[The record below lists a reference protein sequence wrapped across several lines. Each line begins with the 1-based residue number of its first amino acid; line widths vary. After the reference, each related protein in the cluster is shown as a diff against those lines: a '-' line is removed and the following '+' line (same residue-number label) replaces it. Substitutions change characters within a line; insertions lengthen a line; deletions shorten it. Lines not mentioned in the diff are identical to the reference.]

1 MQDFSHL
8 TPAMRQYMQVKQR
21 YPGCLLL
28 FRMGDFYET
37 FYDDA
42 KTAAR
47 ELEITLTSRGKGEKK
62 APLAGIPYHALDS
75 YLARLVKK
83 GFKVAICEQIENPKF
98 AKGIV
103 KRDVVR
109 IVTPGTLIDNSMLD
123 ATSNNYIMAVNVHGE
138 KYAAAL
144 CDLSTGEFIVCS
156 QKVSELDNNLIKYAP
171 SECIIPTSLGVNKE
185 FCEIVQKRTH
195 IETQDDRH
203 FRYDLAYEMLKKQFK
218 VLNLE
223 GYGIQE
229 DKLTICAAGALL
241 HYLQATQ
248 FKELSHIQAIKKQQT
263 KDVMVLDP
271 ATMRNLE
278 LIEQRNLKNKTG
290 SLLHVLDK
298 TKTAMGARLLKKC
311 VKEPLLSVEKINKR
325 LDATE
330 RLKKDTILRKEIS
343 AIIKKIQDL
352 ERLISRVNYGNANP
366 KDLLA
371 IKTSLQQLPLLQAQ
385 QRNIEECA
393 LLKELLDFPLQESI
407 VELLEKALVQDP
419 PVSIRDGGIIK
430 PSYNEELQRLYE
442 IKDRGKEFLLEIEQ
456 REKEKTNIKNLK
468 IGFNRI
474 FGYFLEV
481 PQSNTH
487 LVPKE
492 YIRKQ
497 TTAKA
502 ERYITPELK
511 EYEEQVLTAQ
521 EKIKEIEY
529 EIFQSLLQEI
539 AKKTKI
545 IQLIASNIAGIDVL
559 CSFAQV
565 AQENNYHR
573 PTVNNEKKIVIENAR
588 HPVIEMIEENFI
600 ANDIELN
607 DSEMM
612 IITGPNMAGK
622 STIMRQVALNVL
634 LAQIGSF
641 VAAQSATI
649 GIVDRIFTRVGAQDD
664 LTKGQSTFMVEMNE
678 TANILHN
685 ATNRSLIILDEIG
698 RGTST
703 FDGIAIAWSVAEH
716 IYNKIKAKT
725 LFATHYHVLNKL
737 ESEFE
742 FIKNYNV
749 LVKETQDD
757 FIFLRKL
764 VKGGTDK
771 SYGIHVGRLAGLPE
785 QVILRA
791 EEIQDKLNEQ
801 DSMKSKI
808 EGEKNM
814 QQKTL
819 FVQDKEEIYETN

>member
-497 TTAKA
+497 TTTKA

-808 EGEKNM
+808 EGEKNI

>member
-497 TTAKA
+497 TTTKA

>member
-808 EGEKNM
+808 EGEKNI